1 MAETNEN
8 SKQGAF
14 GGLDVASIEEGLGLI
29 IPGVGETSGKE
40 KPDKSGEEEGKKKPS
55 LDLSFFNQKMSIPE
69 TPEEIQAAAGKK
81 KEEGSEESE
90 EEDLEKKNQGKGGED
105 AIIQEDSPLYLHAAT
120 LHEEGILPTLDLESL
135 KGKPFK
141 EAMQLF
147 KDAEK
152 KYFEEGK
159 NAYVNSLTDRQ
170 KEFLEMIELGIPQE
184 QVEHQV
190 TLEDAYSK
198 VTDQAL
204 SDDVELQKQIVSQ
217 DLKLKGLSDTKVQVF
232 VKAAETDERLF
243 EEAKEAR
250 DNINK
255 YIADQKKAV
264 IENAKNAQVE
274 ADKQEQE
281 LQKEIKTTLEKI
293 DEILPG
299 IKVSAAEKTKLYD
312 YMTKPVGE
320 ATVNGKKVPID
331 LINKT
336 RMENRV
342 LFDLKLKYFIELGL
356 FNEGKKADLAKIIK
370 KVTST
375 NADKLS
381 KKLSEEPAGTSGKG
395 VTRSEQENQ
404 EGKKTKIIFPKMQ

>member
-1 MAETNEN
+1 MAENNET
-8 SKQGAF
+8 SKQGTF
-14 GGLDVASIEEGLGLI
+14 GGINIASLEEGLGLI
-29 IPGVGETSGKE
+29 LPGDGESAGKKGE
-40 KPDKSGEEEGKKKPS
+40 DKKPDKSGEEGKVKTS
-55 LDLSFFNQKMSIPE
+55 LDLSFFNQKMNIPE
-69 TPEEIQAAAGKK
+69 TPEEIQKAAGV
-81 KEEGSEESE
+81 KEEGGKGSGESE
-90 EEDLEKKNQGKGGED
+90 EDLKNQGKGGED
-105 AIIQEDSPLYLHAAT
+105 AIIKEDSPLYLHAAT

-147 KDAEK
+147 KEAEK

-159 NAYVNSLTDRQ
+159 NSYVNSLSDRQ

-184 QVEHQV
+184 QVEHQI

-204 SDDVELQKQIVSQ
+204 SDDVELQKQMVIQ

-232 VKAAETDERLF
+232 VKAAETEERLF

-250 DNINK
+250 DNITK
-255 YIADQKKAV
+255 YIGDQKKTA
-264 IENAKNAQVE
+264 IEEAKNAQIE
-274 ADKQEQE
+274 ADKKEQE
-281 LQKEIKTTLEKI
+281 LQKEIKSTIEKI

-320 ATVNGKKVPID
+320 TVINGKKVPID

-356 FNEGKKADLAKIIK
+356 FSDDKKTDLSKIIK

-375 NADKLS
+375 NADKLT
-381 KKLSEEPAGTSGKG
+381 KRLSEEPAGTSGKG
-395 VTRSEQENQ
+395 VTKSEEENNN
-404 EGKKTKIIFPKMQ
+404 KKTKIIFPQM